1 MLTYSRRDEKMKVIV
16 DNKIPYIRE
25 ALSHLA
31 DEVVYLPGK
40 EFTPEVVKDAD
51 ALIIRTRTLCNRE
64 LLEGSKVKFIG
75 TATIGFDHIDTEY
88 CQEAGIRWSNC
99 PGCNAGAV
107 EQYVH
112 AVLLLLQQEKGI
124 DLRKAC
130 LGIVGVGHVGSHIL
144 SMAGRLGMRVL
155 LNDPPRADQGESGFV
170 SLQTLA
176 EECDILTFHTPLIR
190 EGKYE
195 TFHLADASFFKSLK
209 KKPYLINTSRGEV
222 VETEALLHALDNG
235 VIQGAVI
242 DVWEHEPHI
251 NLELLDK
258 VFLGTPHIAGYS
270 ADGKANATR
279 MVLEAFCRFFG
290 KEIDFTI
297 TLPDDSHQVYDKDE
311 DIRILQQY
319 NPHRDCDALRA
330 NPELFEQLRGDYPLR
345 RE

>member
-1 MLTYSRRDEKMKVIV
+1 M
-16 DNKIPYIRE
+16 
-25 ALSHLA
+25 
-31 DEVVYLPGK
+31 VV
-40 EFTPEVVKDAD
+40 
-51 ALIIRTRTLCNRE
+51 
-64 LLEGSKVKFIG
+64 
-75 TATIGFDHIDTEY
+75 
-88 CQEAGIRWSNC
+88 
-99 PGCNAGAV
+99 
-107 EQYVH
+107 
-112 AVLLLLQQEKGI
+112 
-124 DLRKAC
+124 
-130 LGIVGVGHVGSHIL
+130 
-144 SMAGRLGMRVL
+144 
-155 LNDPPRADQGESGFV
+155 
-170 SLQTLA
+170 
-176 EECDILTFHTPLIR
+176 
-190 EGKYE
+190 
-195 TFHLADASFFKSLK
+195 
-209 KKPYLINTSRGEV
+209 
-222 VETEALLHALDNG
+222 TEALLHALDNG